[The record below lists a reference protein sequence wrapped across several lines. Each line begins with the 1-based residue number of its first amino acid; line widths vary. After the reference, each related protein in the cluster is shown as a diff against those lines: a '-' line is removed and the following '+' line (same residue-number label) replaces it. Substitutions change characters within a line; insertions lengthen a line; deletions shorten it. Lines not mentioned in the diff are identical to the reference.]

1 MRGVF
6 IGRVISLT
14 IIQSRIGRLD
24 GRRLKFGHL
33 TVNVYKFSVLQ
44 NMIDIS
50 CFSLEKFD

>member
-1 MRGVF
+1 MRGIF

-33 TVNVYKFSVLQ
+33 TVNVYKFSVLHK
-44 NMIDIS
+44 MIDIS
-50 CFSLEKFD
+50 CFSLQKFD